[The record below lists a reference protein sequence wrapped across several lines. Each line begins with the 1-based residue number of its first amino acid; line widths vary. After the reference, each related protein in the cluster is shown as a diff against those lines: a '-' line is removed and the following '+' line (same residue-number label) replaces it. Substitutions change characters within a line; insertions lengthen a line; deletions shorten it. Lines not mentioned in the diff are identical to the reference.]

1 MVQIKKKTVG
11 KNYRRKKSTIKQTCK
26 TWLFFFPFKDSFA
39 KDDIALVRLR
49 DPVSFGP
56 YVNKIELNTDDNY
69 PPDGKVCFTQGWGC
83 TSNNGNLCNLSYI
96 YI

>member
-1 MVQIKKKTVG
+1 MQNMVV
-11 KNYRRKKSTIKQTCK
+11 
-26 TWLFFFPFKDSFA
+26 FFPFKDSFA

-56 YVNKIELNTDDNY
+56 YVNNIELNTDDNY

-83 TSNNGNLCNLSYI
+83 TSNNGNLCNLSFI
-96 YI
+96 YISINSSRQVCSVFIVTLYVH